1 MKFKVLY
8 KERCAGVLEAIGS
21 GTRFVYS
28 DDWHE
33 DLACTLPVYQR
44 VHEWN
49 DGLHPFFDNLCSEGV
64 LRSRQIKA
72 VNLRDDDSLGLLAK
86 FGADCIGAVG
96 VAAED
101 DHEQTQELG
110 DDPKMLTELVPHKTV
125 SGVHDKELA
134 YKKDGKFYVSTIND
148 PASYIAK
155 LYTDKLEELLFNESF
170 TLSLAQEVLGKQ
182 RVTSFEKA
190 FLHKDKPA
198 ALLIKRFDRTKDQQK
213 LRMEDFAQI
222 LNVPSK
228 QKYVG
233 SYEEIAESIDKY
245 SAQPQIDKV
254 HFFQLMVF
262 NCLVGN
268 TDAHLKNFSLLEV
281 DGQMRL
287 SPAYDLINGYIYVH
301 SNGYQGDLALRM
313 CDKKLNCESVN
324 HEVLREFGRNIS
336 LNERAIIGSIK
347 TITERVAKSTKIK
360 ELSKSHME
368 PGDFKSKYKEI
379 VGNACVRILDQ

>member
-8 KERCAGVLEAIGS
+8 KDRCAGVLEAIGS

-33 DLACTLPVYQR
+33 DIACILPVYQR

-49 DGLHPFFDNLCSEGV
+49 NGIHPFFDNLCSEGV

-72 VNLRDDDSLGLLAK
+72 VNLRDDDSLGLLAN

-96 VAAED
+96 VTAD
-101 DHEQTQELG
+101 DDQEQTQELSN
-110 DDPKMLTELVPHKTV
+110 DQKILTELVPNKTV

-134 YKKDGKFYVSTIND
+134 YKKSGKFYVSTTND
-148 PASYIAK
+148 PVSYIAK
-155 LYTDKLEELLFNESF
+155 LNTDKLEDLFFNESF

-190 FLHKDKPA
+190 FLHKDRSA
-198 ALLIKRFDRTKDQQK
+198 ALLIKRFDRTKEQQK

-228 QKYVG
+228 QKYDG
-233 SYEEIAESIDKY
+233 SYEEIAEGIDKY
-245 SAQPQIDKV
+245 SGHPQIDKV

-301 SNGYQGDLALRM
+301 SNSYQRDLALKM
-313 CDKKLNCESVN
+313 CDKKLNCEDIN
-324 HEVLREFGRNIS
+324 FEVLREFGKSIG
-336 LNERAIIGSIK
+336 LNESTVIGSIK
-347 TITERVAKSTKIK
+347 TITERVGKSKKIK
-360 ELSKSHME
+360 ELSESHIQ
-368 PGDFKSKYKEI
+368 PDDFKCKYKEI
-379 VGNACVRILDQ
+379 VGDACRRILD